1 MMGEGEGEK
10 AVDVL
15 SRDEVIGCVSDYI
28 SVCAVW
34 LENDGSQ

>member
-10 AVDVL
+10 AVDVV

-28 SVCAVW
+28 GVSVRCVVKK
-34 LENDGSQ
+34 